1 MSCAYGAITARHGT
15 ISTAPAR
22 AARSGAGAESSSA
35 VCGAGA
41 DSATASK
48 RPVSAPSA
56 VSNRHRFRGGPAG
69 RICAPVAFAARRED
83 LMNHRRTSALVSGAL
98 ILIAAAGCG
107 DAGEQPANKAKEA
120 PMNAF
125 EAVVDHTTG
134 VVDHTVTS
142 IEGDTVDLRG
152 YRGRPMLIVN
162 TASKCGFTKQYD
174 TLQRL
179 YETFGD
185 RGFVIIGFPSNDF
198 GNQEPGTEEEIAN
211 FCRLNYGV
219 TFPMME
225 KVHTTGPEQAPIY
238 RTLTAE
244 SPEGMRGEIKWNFTK
259 FLVNGDGE
267 VVGRFES
274 SVDPMDE
281 TIVSAVE
288 ELLPSES

>member
-1 MSCAYGAITARHGT
+1 MKRTLTAQIGFALLVALMS
-15 ISTAPAR
+15 
-22 AARSGAGAESSSA
+22 
-35 VCGAGA
+35 
-41 DSATASK
+41 
-48 RPVSAPSA
+48 
-56 VSNRHRFRGGPAG
+56 
-69 RICAPVAFAARRED
+69 
-83 LMNHRRTSALVSGAL
+83 
-98 ILIAAAGCG
+98 AGCG
-107 DAGEQPANKAKEA
+107 GAGEA
-120 PMNAF
+120 PETAAEESDMNAF
-125 EAVVDHTTG
+125 EAVVNHTPG

-142 IEGDTVDLRG
+142 IEGDTIDLRG

-162 TASKCGFTKQYD
+162 TASKCGYTKQYD
-174 TLQRL
+174 TLQKL
-179 YETFGD
+179 YEEFGS

-198 GNQEPGTEEEIAN
+198 GNQEPGTHEEIAN

-225 KVHTTGPEQAPIY
+225 KVHTKGPEQAPIY

-267 VVGRFES
+267 VVARFES

-288 ELLPSES
+288 GLLPAES

>member
-1 MSCAYGAITARHGT
+1 MNITT
-15 ISTAPAR
+15 
-22 AARSGAGAESSSA
+22 
-35 VCGAGA
+35 
-41 DSATASK
+41 
-48 RPVSAPSA
+48 PVSIVVA
-56 VSNRHRFRGGPAG
+56 VA
-69 RICAPVAFAARRED
+69 
-83 LMNHRRTSALVSGAL
+83 LALVSV
-98 ILIAAAGCG
+98 GCG
-107 DAGEQPANKAKEA
+107 KAEDPADSTTKEA

-162 TASKCGFTKQYD
+162 TASKCGYTKQYD
-174 TLQRL
+174 TLQQL
-179 YETFGD
+179 YGEFGH
-185 RGFVIIGFPSNDF
+185 RGLVVIGFPSNDF
-198 GNQEPGTEEEIAN
+198 GNQEPGTHEEIAN

-225 KVHTTGPEQAPIY
+225 KVHTKGPEQAHIY

-267 VVGRFES
+267 VVARFES

-288 ELLPSES
+288 ELLPAER